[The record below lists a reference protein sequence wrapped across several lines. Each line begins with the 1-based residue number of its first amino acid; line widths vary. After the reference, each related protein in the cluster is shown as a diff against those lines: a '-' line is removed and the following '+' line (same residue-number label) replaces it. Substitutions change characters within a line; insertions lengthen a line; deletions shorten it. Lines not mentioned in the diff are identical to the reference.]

1 MSAAQEFEDRLRDG
15 VARTWGRERAADPDV
30 TEAVRTAAGHL
41 AAVTGVEL
49 EPAEGGVDE

>member
-15 VARTWGRERAADPDV
+15 VARTWGQERAADPDV

-41 AAVTGVEL
+41 AVVTEVGL
-49 EPAEGGVDE
+49 EPADGGPDW

>member
-15 VARTWGRERAADPDV
+15 VARTWGQERAADPDV

-41 AAVTGVEL
+41 AAVIGVGL
-49 EPAEGGVDE
+49 EPSDGGPHE